1 MSDLNRSYWND
12 TSVSL
17 RVVELRAAGFEPA
30 QAAKANAVVTVGSP
44 YTNAHRCN
52 NRVRR
57 VAELVVE
64 AVAARGGQGLLVG
77 APAVS
82 DALTQGS
89 ANAGYSLVSR
99 ELVAD
104 CFETGHC
111 AHHAQAMV
119 VISGCDKSGAAAM
132 MPLARTNAF
141 GLVIYPGTSSPG
153 HVDFGPWAAKGNNLT
168 IMDHGEAQAAY
179 EAGKIGERELLQIEH
194 AIMPG
199 SGTCGA
205 MFTANTMSTI
215 AEAMGMM
222 LPRGASQP
230 ADVDAASDV
239 HADVKAQVR
248 ASVDALYA
256 LMARGLRPRDIM
268 TIEAFENAIATA
280 YAMGGSTNMY
290 LHLLAIAR
298 EAGVPLTVERIHEV
312 GARVPLIANLQA
324 HGPYAMVSLH
334 KIGGVPVVMR
344 ELLEHGFLHGD
355 ALTVTG
361 RTVAENL
368 RGAPRLAELGE
379 QDIVRPV
386 ARPVAPPGNHISV
399 LKGNLAPESC
409 VLKLSG
415 KTLEGGAFR
424 GRARV
429 FENEA
434 DTLAA
439 IRAGAIVPGDVVVVR
454 NVGPAGAPGM
464 PEMVHLT
471 LQLQGRGLGKDV
483 ALITDGRF
491 SGVSHGILVGHIS
504 PEAARGGP
512 IGVVQEG
519 DTIVIDPRA
528 RTLTLAVDQTE
539 IARRLA
545 SRKPPE
551 RQAPLRPGSVMDKY
565 VRLVSSAHYGCVL

>member
-1 MSDLNRSYWND
+1 MSDPNTSYWND

-17 RVVELRAAGFEPA
+17 RVVELRAAGFDP
-30 QAAKANAVVTVGSP
+30 AKAGKRNAIVTVGSP

-57 VAELVVE
+57 IADLVVE
-64 AVAARGGQGLLVG
+64 AIGERGGQGLLVG

-104 CFETGHC
+104 CFETGHY
-111 AHHAQAMV
+111 AHHGQAMV

-141 GLVIYPGTSSPG
+141 GLVVYPGTSSPG

-168 IMDHGEAQAAY
+168 ILDHGEAQAAR
-179 EAGKIGERELLQIEH
+179 EAGKIGDAELLQIEC

-230 ADVDAASDV
+230 ADYEAASDV
-239 HADVKAQVR
+239 HADVKAHVH
-248 ASVDALYA
+248 ASVEALYG
-256 LMARGLRPRDIM
+256 LMAKGLRPRDVM
-268 TIEAFENAIATA
+268 TPQAFENAIVTA

-298 EAGVPLTVERIHEV
+298 EAGVPLTVERIEAV
-312 GARVPLIANLQA
+312 GEKVPLIGNLQP

-334 KIGGVPVVMR
+334 KLGGVPVVMR

-355 ALTVTG
+355 AMTVTG

-368 RGAPRLAELGE
+368 RDAPRLSDLGE

-386 ARPVAPPGNHISV
+386 ARPVAPPGGHISV

-424 GRARV
+424 GKARV
-429 FENEA
+429 FESEA
-434 DTLAA
+434 DALTA
-439 IRAGAIVPGDVVVVR
+439 IRGGKVVAGDVVVVR
-454 NVGPAGAPGM
+454 NVGPVGAPGM

-471 LQLQGRGLGKDV
+471 IQLQGRGLGKDV

-491 SGVSHGILVGHIS
+491 SGVSHGVLVGHIS
-504 PEAARGGP
+504 PEAAGGGP
-512 IGVVQEG
+512 IGIVQDG

-528 RTLTLAVDQTE
+528 RILDLAVDAAE

-545 SRKPPE
+545 SRKQPA
-551 RQAPLRPGSVMDKY
+551 RQEPLRPGSVMDKY